1 MPRHEVGR
9 VAALWRYPVKSMLGE
24 QVAALE
30 ITARGA
36 AGDRAWALREIATRR
51 IASAKKFPGLF
62 DFRAAF
68 EEEPSAAHLPRVM
81 VRLPGGEIIH
91 ADDAGASDAIAAA
104 LGRKVVLEKSDPA
117 QAERAGID
125 PRTVFGDVPVHTI
138 TPEFTAET
146 LPDRYGLARGT
157 FFDSAPIHVLAS
169 GTLRHLTKLAGAKSI
184 FDPHRF
190 RPNIYVDSGGGDDGF
205 VEDGW
210 EHGTLAVGDAVKIV
224 AMRPALRC
232 VMTTLP
238 QDDLPRDYGVL
249 RAAARHHRANVGVFA
264 AVGAEG
270 IVRIGDPVFLDD

>member
-1 MPRHEVGR
+1 MPRREVGR

-36 AGDRAWALREIATRR
+36 VGDRAWALREIATRR

-62 DFRAAF
+62 GFRAAY
-68 EEEPSAAHLPRVM
+68 EEEPSASHLARVLI
-81 VRLPGGEIIH
+81 RLPSGEIVH

-104 LGRKVVLEKSDPA
+104 LGRKVILEKSDPA
-117 QAERAGID
+117 QAERAGVD
-125 PRTVFGDVPVHTI
+125 PRTVFGDVPVESI
-138 TPEFTAET
+138 NPAFTADT
-146 LPDRYGLARGT
+146 LPDSYGLARGT

-169 GTLRHLTKLAGAKSI
+169 GTLRHMTRIAGAKSI

-190 RPNIYVDSGGGDDGF
+190 RPNIYVDTGGGDDGF

-210 EHGTLAVGDAVKIV
+210 ERGALQVGDSVRIV
-224 AMRPALRC
+224 SIRPALRC
-232 VMTTLP
+232 VMTTQP

-249 RAAARHHRANVGVFA
+249 RTAARHHRANVGVFA
-264 AVGAEG
+264 AIGAEG
-270 IVRIGDPVFLDD
+270 IVRIGDPVFLDE

>member
-1 MPRHEVGR
+1 MPRREVGR

-30 ITARGA
+30 ITARGV
-36 AGDRAWALREIATRR
+36 AGDRAWALREIVTRQ

-62 DFRAAF
+62 GFRAAF

-81 VRLPGGEIIH
+81 IRLPGGEIIH

-104 LGRKVVLEKSDPA
+104 LGRKVTLEKSDAA
-117 QAERAGID
+117 QSERAGID
-125 PRTVFGDVPVHTI
+125 PRTVFGDVAVSAI
-138 TPEFTAET
+138 KPEFTADT
-146 LPDRYGLARGT
+146 LPDSYGLARGT
-157 FFDSAPIHVLAS
+157 FFDSAPIHLLAS
-169 GTLRHLTKLAGAKSI
+169 GTLRHLTKLAGAISI

-190 RPNIYVDSGGGDDGF
+190 RPNIYVDTRGGDDGF

-210 EHGTLAVGDAVKIV
+210 ERGVLAVGDEVKFV

-232 VMTTLP
+232 VMTTHP

-249 RAAARHHRANVGVFA
+249 RTAARHHRANVGVFA
-264 AVGAEG
+264 AVGAA
-270 IVRIGDPVFLDD
+270 